1 MFERLPLV
9 PTENELPTPLE
20 RPDWVKVQLAGCN
33 LRCSF
38 CSQDTWREPHR
49 RGVTTWLASLRHNIL
64 DLLPHL
70 RLLIVTGGEPLMSHS
85 AVRELLEWC
94 QDHGTESG
102 IFTNCTLMSAKRATE
117 LSTLGLGWVR
127 TTLNGHRADIHEES
141 YPHRSFDRTVAGI
154 EHAQAA
160 GIPVKVRSTVTAS
173 NQHHLAELAT
183 FIASLGV
190 RELDLRPY
198 MPLGDC
204 NPHEDNI
211 LDPAHL
217 IRATATLLALAEQ
230 WRDRLRIKLLP
241 NFFDFLYTDILGPR
255 PLPCQECHCG
265 VRYIYVDAAGGYRAC
280 AGHRQILGS
289 VHDLTVGEVWQSSQY
304 LEAIRTYQ
312 QEPYCHTCPARAQCR
327 LSNCHLL
334 GMEAYGR
341 FDAVNPLCPIFR
353 IDPVSA
359 VAGADKAR
367 DLFATEFAAAMTRP
381 VAIKEAEL
389 PK

>member
-49 RGVTTWLASLRHNIL
+49 RGVTTWLASLRHNVL
-64 DLLPHL
+64 DQLPHL

-230 WRDRLRIKLLP
+230 WAASLPGFRFIPVLSEPAAEDAWQGRTGLVHHAVIEDLPDLSGYQVYACGAPVMVESAQRDFTAHHKLP
-241 NFFDFLYTDILGPR
+241 EDEFYADSFTS
-255 PLPCQECHCG
+255 
-265 VRYIYVDAAGGYRAC
+265 AA
-280 AGHRQILGS
+280 
-289 VHDLTVGEVWQSSQY
+289 DL
-304 LEAIRTYQ
+304 A
-312 QEPYCHTCPARAQCR
+312 
-327 LSNCHLL
+327 
-334 GMEAYGR
+334 
-341 FDAVNPLCPIFR
+341 NP
-353 IDPVSA
+353 V
-359 VAGADKAR
+359 
-367 DLFATEFAAAMTRP
+367 
-381 VAIKEAEL
+381 
-389 PK
+389 